1 LPSTTFAALGVSDAV
16 CASLARGGITE
27 PFPIQARVM
36 SDALQGRDVLVQSP
50 TGSGKTLAFGIPLVE
65 RLAADAPPHSA
76 LILVPTRELAAQ
88 VARELAGI
96 ARVRGLR
103 VARAYGGASLREQ
116 VKYVAKAQV
125 IVATPGR
132 LADLAGRGAV
142 RLERVRVLV
151 LDEADRML
159 DMGFQPQVDDIVRRI
174 PADRQTMF
182 FSATLGERVLGIAR
196 AYTRDAQR
204 HADTTRPQETGP
216 IEHRFLP
223 VPGDRVAAL
232 VDLLT
237 DEADRS
243 LVFVRTKHGADR
255 LADKLKRAGIRAG
268 VMHGDKTQAARE
280 RALGAFATGKV
291 RTLVATDVAAR
302 GIDIDDVTH
311 VINFDPPDD
320 ADAYTHR
327 VGRTGRAGR
336 PGTGITLVAADHG
349 RQLTPIVQE
358 LLLVDEYTAGGLELD
373 TRRAAPAARRQH
385 RGPQHRQG
393 VQRPRGATRNGAR
406 RRPRAGREG

>member
-1 LPSTTFAALGVSDAV
+1 MSSTTFAALGVSDAV
-16 CASLARGGITE
+16 CASLARRGITE
-27 PFPIQARVM
+27 PFPVQARVM
-36 SDALQGRDVLVQSP
+36 SDALAGHDVLVQSP

-88 VARELAGI
+88 VARELAGV
-96 ARVRGLR
+96 ARARGLR

-116 VKYVAKAQV
+116 VKYVARAQV

-132 LADLAGRGAV
+132 LSDLAGRGAV

-174 PADRQTMF
+174 PAERQTMF
-182 FSATLGERVLGIAR
+182 FSATLGAKVLDLAR
-196 AYTRDAQR
+196 AYTRDALR
-204 HADTTRPQETGP
+204 HADATRPQETGP

-223 VPGDRVAAL
+223 VAGDRVAAL

-237 DEADRS
+237 DEAGRA

-255 LADKLKRAGIRAG
+255 LADKLKRAGIRSG

-280 RALGAFATGKV
+280 RALGAFATGRV

-320 ADAYTHR
+320 ADTYTHR
-327 VGRTGRAGR
+327 IGRTGRAGR

-349 RQLTPIVQE
+349 RQLTAIVEE
-358 LLLVDEYTAGGLELD
+358 LRLVDEYQAHGLELD
-373 TRRAAPAARRQH
+373 SRRPAPAPRRQH
-385 RGPQHRQG
+385 RGL
-393 VQRPRGATRNGAR
+393 RPRPGGQHPRAARNGAR